1 MEIHY
6 PGEHL
11 LPGSIGHFFVILAF
25 VSCLFSVWSFYRMDK
40 DPADRSWIRLS
51 GSFYYTHVIAIIGI
65 IASLFYIIFNHYYEY
80 AYAYNHSSDDLPLRY
95 IFSCFWEGQEGS
107 FLLWAF
113 WNSMLG
119 LVLLSFNKYQLPAVM
134 AVFCS
139 VQVFILSM
147 LLGVFPF
154 GIQIGSDP
162 FTLLRENPEM
172 ASAPIF
178 TNVNYTSLINGTGLN
193 PLLQNYWMTIHP
205 PTLFL
210 GFASVHIPFA
220 FALASLWK
228 KDYSGWLQPALPW
241 FLFGVM
247 ILGTGILMGGAW
259 AYEALSFG
267 GFWAWDPVENASL
280 VPWMVLVAAMH
291 LAIINWRRK
300 KQPTSLF
307 STYLLTILS
316 FILILYSTYLTRSGI
331 LGETSVH
338 SFADGLPG
346 QLIVMLVFFI
356 VMVSVFL
363 IFHYKKIKQVSQKDE
378 ENSSS
383 REFWM
388 FIASMVLFVAS
399 FQIIVSTSLPVINAI
414 FGTNYAQPEDVIDH
428 YHSWQI
434 PFAVII
440 TFLMAI
446 AQFFNYKK
454 TSRATFTKKISWSFV
469 LAFILSAI
477 LVFVLKFE
485 HFFLNLLL
493 FTSIFALFA
502 NSDYLWRILKG
513 KIKNGGASVSHAGF
527 ALLIL
532 GALISTGKTDII
544 SVNTSGVDINMK
556 GEGNVNQK
564 NILLAM
570 NDTLPMGDY
579 QVVYEGSEKKG
590 INIYYTVT
598 YLKETASGLETAFTL
613 NPRIQT
619 NKLMGNV
626 PEPDTR
632 HFWNKD
638 IFTHITYADLE
649 RFEKKDDDTYLPG
662 DTLELSSGD
671 STFSSA
677 CIIEIGDLIKD
688 IDKSELGL
696 NDDDLAIGVNIK
708 ALHKDSRIQE
718 VMPVLV
724 IRGNELFSML
734 TEIEEFGLRFT
745 FARLNPSTGKIKLI
759 VEEKKNNGNDFII
772 MQAMIFP
779 FINLLWTGCI
789 IMVLGILLS
798 IYSRIQRTNS

>member
-11 LPGSIGHFFVILAF
+11 LPGSIGHIFVILAF
-25 VSCLFSVWSFYRMDK
+25 VSCLFAVWSFYQSDK
-40 DPADRSWIRLS
+40 HLDSPSWLKLS
-51 GSFYYTHVIAIIGI
+51 GIFYNIHFISIVGI

-80 AYAYNHSSDDLPLRY
+80 TYAYNHSSDELPLRY

-113 WNSMLG
+113 WNGILG
-119 LVLLSFNKYQLPAVM
+119 LILMTFNKYQIRAVM
-134 AVFCS
+134 AIFCS

-147 LLGVFPF
+147 LLGVYPF
-154 GIQIGSDP
+154 GLQIGSDP
-162 FTLLRENPEM
+162 FSLLRENPEM

-178 TNVNYTSLINGTGLN
+178 TYVNYTSMINGTGLN

-210 GFASVHIPFA
+210 GFAALHVPFS
-220 FALASLWK
+220 FAMASLWK
-228 KDYSGWLQPALPW
+228 KDFIQWLKPAMPW

-280 VPWMVLVAAMH
+280 VPWMVLVGALH
-291 LAIINWRRK
+291 LALINLRK
-300 KQPTSLF
+300 KDNPTSLF

-316 FILILYSTYLTRSGI
+316 FILVLYSTYLTRSGI
-331 LGETSVH
+331 LGESSVH

-346 QLIVMLVFFI
+346 QLIVMLAVFI
-356 VMVSVFL
+356 VWPVALLF
-363 IFHYKKIKQVSQKDE
+363 FNYKNISQTSAKEE

-388 FIASMVLFVAS
+388 FIGSVVLFVAA

-414 FGTNYAQPEDVIDH
+414 FGTNYAPPEDVIQH

-440 TFLMAI
+440 TFLMAV
-446 AQFFNYKK
+446 AQFFNYNK
-454 TSRATFTKKISWSFV
+454 TNRKNFFRKITWSFV
-469 LAFILSAI
+469 ISFSVSILL
-477 LVFVLKFE
+477 LVLLKFD

-493 FTSIFALFA
+493 FTSLFALLA
-502 NSDYLWRILKG
+502 NSDYLLRILNG
-513 KIKNGGASVSHAGF
+513 KIKHGGASISHAGF
-527 ALLIL
+527 ALLVL
-532 GALISTGKTDII
+532 GALISTGKMDII
-544 SVNTSGVDINMK
+544 SQNTSGVDINMK

-564 NILLAM
+564 NILLAE

-579 QVVYEGSEKKG
+579 KVVYEGSEKKG
-590 INIYYTVT
+590 INIYYRVR
-598 YLKETASGLETAFTL
+598 YLQETDTGLKTSFTL
-613 NPRIQT
+613 NPLIQT

-632 HFWNKD
+632 HFWDKD

-649 RFEKKDDDTYLPG
+649 RFEENAEDEYLSG
-662 DTLELSSGD
+662 DTLELSTGD
-671 STFSSA
+671 STYTSS
-677 CIIEIGDLIKD
+677 CIIEVGEIVKE
-688 IDKSELGL
+688 IDKEQYGL
-696 NDDDLAIGVNIK
+696 QESDLAIGVNIN
-708 ALHKDSRIQE
+708 AFHKDGRESNI
-718 VMPVLV
+718 MPVLV

-734 TEIEEFGLRFT
+734 TEMEQFGLRFT

-759 VEEKKNNGNDFII
+759 IEEKKSNGNDFII
-772 MQAMIFP
+772 MQAMVFP
-779 FINLLWTGCI
+779 YINLLWTGCL
-789 IMVLGILLS
+789 IMVLGIFIS
-798 IYSRIQRTNS
+798 IYTRVKRNRS